1 MLGLHLPWL
10 ELAILTPLVGIFLVR
25 RLRDADTARR
35 SALIVTGLALFWSV
49 GAWEDFNLLHTF
61 AAHDRWDLT
70 TAWLGDDAV
79 VIDELSAP
87 LLPLASLLFFLMTV
101 ATLRT
106 KVRRFPFASTLLSE
120 ALVLAMLSTR
130 APQLLIPLVA
140 AQALPPW
147 WELRSRGRP
156 TFAFAL
162 HMATFALL
170 LAGGWWL
177 WSAAPAGPRAARW
190 GMWMLVAA
198 VLIRSGVIPFH
209 CWMTDLFEN
218 ATFGTS
224 LLYVTPMA
232 GAYVFMR
239 LVLPAAPDVALR
251 GVAILSLVTAV
262 YASGMALVQRE
273 ARRFFCYLFLSN
285 ASLVLVG
292 LEVVTPIGLTGG
304 LCVWLSVG
312 LALAGFGLTLRAVE
326 SRQGRI
332 SLADYQG
339 LYEHMPVLAVFF
351 LITGLAS
358 VGFPGTVGFIGTELL
373 VEGVVG
379 TYPYVGILVVI
390 AAALNG
396 IAVLHAYFR
405 LFTGTEH
412 TASISLAARLPE
424 RLAVLTLTLLII
436 GGGLVP
442 GPGVRSR
449 YHAASEL
456 ISRRKTGHTTTHASG
471 DQGNLVS
478 ARRDAAWSQ
487 LPHHRI
493 DDKE

>member
-10 ELAILTPLVGIFLVR
+10 ELAIVTPLIGMLLV
-25 RLRDADTARR
+25 LRAGDPDQARR
-35 SALIVTGLALFWSV
+35 RSLVVTGLALFLAT
-49 GAWEDFNLLHTF
+49 GAWEDFNLLRTF
-61 AAHDRWDLT
+61 AAHDRWDIVSR
-70 TAWLGDDAV
+70 WLGPNAV

-87 LLPLASLLFFLMTV
+87 LLPLAALIFFLMSV

-106 KVRRFPFASTLLSE
+106 KVRRFPFAWTLLSE
-120 ALVLAMLSTR
+120 TLVLAMLSTR
-130 APQLLIPLVA
+130 SPWLLILLVS
-140 AQALPPW
+140 AQAIPPW
-147 WELRSRGRP
+147 WELRARGRP
-156 TFAFAL
+156 TFAFTL
-162 HMATFALL
+162 HMGAFSALL
-170 LAGGWWL
+170 AAGWLLRSRFAPESLANTL
-177 WSAAPAGPRAARW
+177 
-190 GMWMLVAA
+190 GMWMLVTA

-209 CWMTDLFEN
+209 CWITDLFEN

-239 LVLPAAPDVALR
+239 LLLPTAPDTALR
-251 GVAILSLVTAV
+251 GIAVLSLFTAV
-262 YASGMALVQRE
+262 YASSMALVQRE
-273 ARRFFCYLFLSN
+273 SRRFFCYLFLSN

-326 SRQGRI
+326 SRTGRI
-332 SLADYQG
+332 SLADYHG
-339 LYEHMPVLAVFF
+339 LYEHMPMLAVFF

-358 VGFPGTVGFIGTELL
+358 VGFPGTVGFVGAELL

-379 TYPYVGILVVI
+379 TYPYVGILVVL
-390 AAALNG
+390 ASALNG

-412 TASISLAARLPE
+412 TASVSLAARLPE
-424 RLAVLTLTLLII
+424 KLAVLALTALII

-456 ISRRKTGHTTTHASG
+456 ISRRR
-471 DQGNLVS
+471 S
-478 ARRDAAWSQ
+478 ARAPTATTAHELSART
-487 LPHHRI
+487 
-493 DDKE
+493 KE